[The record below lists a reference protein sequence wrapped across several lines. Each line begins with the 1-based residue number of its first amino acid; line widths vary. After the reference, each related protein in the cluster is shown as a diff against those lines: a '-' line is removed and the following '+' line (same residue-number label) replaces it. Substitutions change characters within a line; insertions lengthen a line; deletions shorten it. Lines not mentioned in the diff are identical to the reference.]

1 MKHDPTFWLLARAS
15 GMVAYGLLTATL
27 VAGLTLKTRVLRTV
41 KPASITDVHR
51 FLSLTGLVAVAAH
64 AAALVLDTTV
74 TVSLPALVI
83 PGLVSYRT
91 LWTSLGVVT
100 LELMVILHVS
110 FRLRR
115 LIGNRV
121 WRRLHYASFVAFAGA
136 TTHGLL
142 SGSDSGQLWALAIY
156 ALSVGLIVSLTTW
169 RIDTIAAARRVKAAP
184 VTPQPRQNSAA
195 RPDSLR

>member
-1 MKHDPTFWLLARAS
+1 M
-15 GMVAYGLLTATL
+15 LLTATL

-74 TVSLPALVI
+74 KVSLPALVI
-83 PGLVSYRT
+83 PGLVPYRT

-110 FRLRR
+110 FRLRK

-169 RIDTIAAARRVKAAP
+169 RIDTTATARRVKAAH

>member
-1 MKHDPTFWLLARAS
+1 M
-15 GMVAYGLLTATL
+15 
-27 VAGLTLKTRVLRTV
+27 AGLTLKTRVLRTV

-74 TVSLPALVI
+74 KVSLPALVI
-83 PGLVSYRT
+83 PGLVPYRT

-110 FRLRR
+110 FRLRK

-169 RIDTIAAARRVKAAP
+169 RIDTTATARRVKAAH